1 MGEGSKSQKIDDI
14 FYERPQS
21 TAVDRS
27 SHRHLRIL
35 TFFYLFDKL
44 NLAICY
50 ITVLCNAILIEK
62 KIVGLVKL

>member
-21 TAVDRS
+21 TAVDQS

-35 TFFYLFDKL
+35 TFFFLFDKQ

-50 ITVLCNAILIEK
+50 ITVLYNAILIEK
-62 KIVGLVKL
+62 KLLDL